1 MIIGELINTSR
12 KLIKPLVEEY
22 NADALLEIARSEADA
37 GADFIDLNCGTF
49 VKEEPELSL
58 IHIS

>member
-22 NADALLEIARSEADA
+22 NADALLEIARSEADS

-49 VKEEPELSL
+49 VKGGTRNA
-58 IHIS
+58 